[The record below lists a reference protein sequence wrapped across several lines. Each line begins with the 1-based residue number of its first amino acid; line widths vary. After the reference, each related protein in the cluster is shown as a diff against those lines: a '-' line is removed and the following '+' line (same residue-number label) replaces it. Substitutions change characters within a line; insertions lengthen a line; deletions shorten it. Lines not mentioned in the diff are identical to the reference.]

1 MLGRAVDTMK
11 ETPKRHYQ
19 PSQSSGINPAQLLSN
34 VSQVISGVG
43 AATQDSQG
51 NYSVDKEI
59 QQDKQKR
66 QGIGG
71 AIGAVASIILS
82 ILAL

>member
-1 MLGRAVDTMK
+1 MLGRAVDDMK
-11 ETPKRHYQ
+11 RTPTQHYKPAQ
-19 PSQSSGINPAQLLSN
+19 TSGINPAQLLSN

-59 QQDKQKR
+59 QQDKNTRK
-66 QGIGG
+66 GIGG

>member
-11 ETPKRHYQ
+11 QTPKRNYQ

-59 QQDKQKR
+59 QQDKQKC